1 MRYLVSI
8 NFIQGQEAAR
18 AALLHAEQAHVR
30 ALMEQGTVEAG
41 YLSADRTR
49 SWMVLRGESQDHVE
63 QTMASLPFYPFMELE
78 FTPLLDLRP
87 GAAGAVAPQSPVAP

>member
-8 NFIQGQEAAR
+8 NFVQGQEEAR
-18 AALLHAEQAHVR
+18 AALLPAEQALVR
-30 ALMEQGTVEAG
+30 RLMEQGIVEAG

-49 SWMVLRGESQDHVE
+49 SWMVLRGESQDHIQ

-78 FTPLLDLRP
+78 MTPLLDVRP
-87 GAAGAVAPQSPVAP
+87 GAATVEASQSPVAR